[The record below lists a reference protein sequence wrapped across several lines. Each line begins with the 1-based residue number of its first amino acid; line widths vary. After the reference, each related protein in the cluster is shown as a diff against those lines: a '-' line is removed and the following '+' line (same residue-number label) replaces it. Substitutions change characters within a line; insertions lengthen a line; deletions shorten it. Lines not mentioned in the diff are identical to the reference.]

1 MRYSG
6 EPPEPR
12 PDDDS
17 LTPSEERGPSG
28 EPSGGIYA
36 PPRRRQPR
44 RATDEASGP
53 GIWGRLTGRH
63 RLEQIREERYRPY
76 TYESNAQNLRWTSWA
91 MAAWALVL
99 VWLAVVDYTNS
110 SRYQEWVDRGIE
122 SLPPDH
128 NYWSQIENSRLFVQ
142 RVGGEEMACA
152 YLGGSDST
160 DECPDGELPSEEI
173 NNFVESNGITCVNFN
188 EDGSECTGVWTSRG
202 IVEFANTED
211 FDCPD
216 GDASFDFFH
225 RDDTIHPECGDV
237 FDISSEFQQSQD
249 RSRLIWLLVMLM
261 LLVVAFPY
269 LSGIHRASRNLL
281 PLKSEGQ
288 RDRPEWAVLHHFL
301 PIVVIGIGTLMLGLG
316 QVFVLVILVVEVY
329 FLLRPGRVVRELFK
343 GSDPGVT
350 TENPQAWKKEGRFH
364 AIAILWWLLW
374 AGSLLFNPILIPR
387 YVGIENLEDAVTV
400 SRLFVVSDLLL
411 IILGIV
417 ALLMPRKLHAWQ
429 ELRFE
434 KVGPITVT
442 PPLPP
447 DPLQEALR
455 EQEEKEQREESERRK

>member
-76 TYESNAQNLRWTSWA
+76 TYESNGQNLRWASWT
-91 MAAWALVL
+91 MAAWALAL
-99 VWLAVVDYTNS
+99 VWLAVVDYSNS
-110 SRYQEWVDRGIE
+110 NRYQEWVDRGIE

-142 RVGGEEMACA
+142 RVGGDEMACA
-152 YLGGSDST
+152 YLEGLDST
-160 DECPDGELPSEEI
+160 NECPDGELPSEEI
-173 NNFVESNGITCVNFN
+173 NSFVESNGITCVNFN

-202 IVEFANTED
+202 IVEFSNTEG

-225 RDDTIHPECGDV
+225 RDDTIHPECGTV
-237 FDISSEFQQSQD
+237 FDISSEFHQSQD
-249 RSRLIWLLVMLM
+249 RSRLIWLLVMLI

-301 PIVVIGIGTLMLGLG
+301 PILNL
-316 QVFVLVILVVEVY
+316 F
-329 FLLRPGRVVRELFK
+329 RPGRVVRELFK
-343 GSDPGVT
+343 GSDPRVT
-350 TENPQAWKKEGRFH
+350 TEDVSAWKKQGRFH
-364 AIAILWWLLW
+364 AIGILWWLLW
-374 AGSLLFNPILIPR
+374 VASLLFNPILIPR

-400 SRLFVVSDLLL
+400 NRFFVLSDILL

-417 ALLMPRKLHAWQ
+417 ALLMLRKLHAWQ

-455 EQEEKEQREESERRK
+455 EQEEKEQREESDRRK